1 MTLPMRASL
10 LFFVTTSIIAPHVQG
25 QAQPDRVWSVGPL
38 FSSEPVMGFASGAG
52 GATLTGPHVD
62 SQTQSIFAA
71 TRSLAFVGDRVIIA
85 ARAGMRQVEGTQ
97 VPESVYQVLS
107 LDART
112 GLVKDKREFSGYG
125 SVEVFATSDDH
136 VIVSGRKVFR
146 LKPDL
151 SDDGSFNYQ
160 ASGNKFGNIENISP
174 DGTTLGN
181 QTSPGFELVDARML
195 DRRQLT
201 PAPAVA
207 TSVSSKGF
215 VTDNVHWIRDYPKD
229 LSFITYTDASGE
241 HLLYHGKCGGRPQFL
256 TDSLALEP
264 GCKNPLIINTSGTV
278 VRTLAVSGAASF
290 AGVSRNGKRFALQA
304 GKFTGSH
311 TLKSERFVIY
321 SVETGEPVA
330 EVGPDSPGQEQSWTA
345 FSPDGSLFV
354 VGSPL
359 KLTLYRLP

>member
-1 MTLPMRASL
+1 MTISMRAGL
-10 LFFVTTSIIAPHVQG
+10 LFLVMASIVTSSAQG
-25 QAQPDRVWSVGPL
+25 QAKPDRMWSVGPL
-38 FSSEPVMGFASGAG
+38 VSSEPVMGIAFG
-52 GATLTGPHVD
+52 GGRATLTEPHVD
-62 SQTQSIFAA
+62 SQTQSIFSA
-71 TRSLAFVGDRVIIA
+71 TRSLAFAGDRIIVA
-85 ARAGMRQVEGTQ
+85 ARTGMRQVEGAQ
-97 VPESVYQVLS
+97 ALDSVYQVLS
-107 LDART
+107 LDAKT
-112 GLVKDKREFSGYG
+112 GLVKDKREFSGFG

-136 VIVSGRKVFR
+136 VIVSGRKVLR

-151 SDDGSFNYQ
+151 RDDGSFDYQ
-160 ASGNKFGNIENISP
+160 ASGHKFGRIQNISP

-181 QTSPGFELVDARML
+181 ATRPGFELVDARTL
-195 DRRQLT
+195 ERRQLT
-201 PAPAVA
+201 PQPSVD

-229 LSFITYTDASGE
+229 RSFVTYTDASGE

-256 TDSLALEP
+256 TDSLVLEP
-264 GCKNPLIINTSGTV
+264 GCKNPLIIDTSGTV
-278 VRTLAVSGAASF
+278 VRTLPVTGAASF

-330 EVGPDSPGQEQSWTA
+330 EVAPDTPGEEQSWTA

-354 VGSPL
+354 TGSPL